1 MRLYRIISP
10 ARIAWAGTEADA
22 RKVRAGF
29 IEAQGLK
36 RKDTDVELTEVPTS
50 KPELLKF
57 LNDREA
63 GK

>member
-10 ARIAWAGTEADA
+10 AKIAWAGTEADA
-22 RKVRAGF
+22 RKVRTGF
-29 IEAQGLK
+29 ISDQGIK
-36 RKDTDVELTEVPTS
+36 RTDTDVELTEVPTS